1 MRLQKGISHTLSVC
15 SSSQDT
21 WTPSSTEG
29 QSIPYVTWGGIRR
42 TAVIV
47 VESSHKNCIRMFFC
61 CNRLP
66 RVGADGAPAADHA
79 GYDSAKSPPSCQLIL
94 LYLWWLIS
102 SLPPFSPNAV
112 SCVFTIFSYKS
123 SGQEIMSIFPQ
134 AGLKPTRALALLV
147 LSLGWGW
154 LQPEAP
160 RQECQWA
167 TAPWAKPL
175 NCQFLH
181 LMQAGFQP
189 LGQKKREHWWW

>member
-1 MRLQKGISHTLSVC
+1 M
-15 SSSQDT
+15 
-21 WTPSSTEG
+21 
-29 QSIPYVTWGGIRR
+29 
-42 TAVIV
+42 IV

-134 AGLKPTRALALLV
+134 AGLKPTRALASEPQLHGQSHSTASFCTSCKQAFS
-147 LSLGWGW
+147 LSGKKSGN
-154 LQPEAP
+154 
-160 RQECQWA
+160 
-167 TAPWAKPL
+167 TDDDNIPL
-175 NCQFLH
+175 PPH
-181 LMQAGFQP
+181 AGLPPFS
-189 LGQKKREHWWW
+189 HC